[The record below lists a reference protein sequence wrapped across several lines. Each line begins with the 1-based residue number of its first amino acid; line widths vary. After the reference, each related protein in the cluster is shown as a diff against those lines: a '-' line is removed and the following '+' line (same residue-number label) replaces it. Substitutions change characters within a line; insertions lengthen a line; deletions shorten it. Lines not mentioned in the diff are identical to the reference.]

1 MRKTATITVNGKE
14 FSITY
19 EYMVLNDGGDYKLI
33 IWEPLPPEAP
43 SDEFGPDLIREC
55 SVDSEM
61 HVNTEVDH
69 CLKAAIKQLI
79 HNQIEIRSF

>member
-19 EYMVLNDGGDYKLI
+19 EYMILNDGGDYKLI
-33 IWEPLPPEAP
+33 IWEPLPPGAP
-43 SDEFGPDLIREC
+43 SDEFGPDLIHEC
-55 SVDSEM
+55 NVD
-61 HVNTEVDH
+61 NEVQVEVQVEH

-79 HNQIEIRSF
+79 HSQIEIRSF